1 MTKYFI
7 VVEETKRNFSA
18 YCPNLPGCVA
28 TGENVREVVKNMKEA
43 IEFHREGLR
52 EDGKK
57 PPKKT
62 AQIKEV
68 LVK

>member
-7 VVEETKRNFSA
+7 VVEETGRNFSA

-28 TGENVREVVKNMKEA
+28 TGETMREVMKNMKEA
-43 IEFHREGLR
+43 IELHLEGLR

-62 AQIKEV
+62 ARIREVVIK
-68 LVK
+68 